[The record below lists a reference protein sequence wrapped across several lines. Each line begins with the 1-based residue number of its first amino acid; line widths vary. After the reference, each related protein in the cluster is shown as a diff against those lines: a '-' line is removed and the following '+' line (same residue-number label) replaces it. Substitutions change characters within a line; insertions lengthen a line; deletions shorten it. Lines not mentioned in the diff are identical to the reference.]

1 MDLFLRFFIISI
13 GIMKCCCYTL
23 GYGRKFITNYMH
35 DNDGILDS
43 NIVLNMAYSINYT
56 TL

>member
-1 MDLFLRFFIISI
+1 MLLL
-13 GIMKCCCYTL
+13 YV
-23 GYGRKFITNYMH
+23 GRKFITNYTH